1 MWVPAMNEQTLVAI
15 IGCAAVLVLMFMR
28 VPIAVVLGSVAV
40 IGFGYLVDFEAA
52 LGILVDSPI
61 RTLTNFNFSV
71 IPMFIL
77 MGTLVS
83 ASGMSRELF
92 RAANAWIGHLPG
104 GMAMATVLACGGFA
118 AINGSS
124 VASAAAMTT
133 VALPEMRRI
142 GYEPGF
148 SAGVIAAGG
157 TLGILIPPS
166 VMFILYAI
174 LTENDVATLFIAG
187 VLPGIITIAL
197 YCTVIQLV
205 YRLRPQLMPRAG
217 RADRKERW
225 DSLKDVWA
233 TVLLFVLVIG
243 GIYGGV
249 VTVTEA
255 AGLGVIGALGIGL
268 ARGRLPWRVIVNCLI
283 ESLRTSSTIFFILM
297 SAFLF
302 QYFLAVTQASQLLS
316 EFLSSL
322 PVSPVGLIV
331 LIMLFY
337 ILAGMFVDGLAVI
350 LLTIPIFYPV
360 VIHLGFDPIWF
371 GVLIV
376 MTVEIGLI
384 SPPVGMIC
392 FIMNNMVS
400 DIGLMNIFKGV
411 MPFIAA
417 DIVRLSLI
425 TFIPP
430 LALILPRT
438 MGWTG

>member
-1 MWVPAMNEQTLVAI
+1 MAEPTLVAI
-15 IGCAAVLVLMFMR
+15 VGCAAVLVLMFMR
-28 VPIAVVLGSVAV
+28 VPIAVVLGIVAV
-40 IGFGYLVDFEAA
+40 VGFGYLVDPEAA

-104 GMAMATVLACGGFA
+104 GMAMATILACGGFA

-187 VLPGIITIAL
+187 VLPGLVTIAL
-197 YCTVIQLV
+197 YCTAIQLV
-205 YRLRPQLMPRAG
+205 YRFKPETMPRAG

-225 DSLKDVWA
+225 ESLRDVWA
-233 TVLLFVLVIG
+233 TLLLFVLVIG
-243 GIYGGV
+243 SIYGGI

-255 AGLGVIGALGIGL
+255 AGLGVMGALAIGV
-268 ARGRLPWRVIVNCLI
+268 ARRRLPWKVIVQCLI
-283 ESLRTSSTIFFILM
+283 ELLRTSASIFFVLM
-297 SAFLF
+297 AAFLF

-316 EFLSSL
+316 AFLTGL
-322 PVSPVGLIV
+322 PIGPVGLIV

-337 ILAGMFVDGLAVI
+337 ILAGMFVDGLSVI

-360 VIHLGFDPIWF
+360 VVHLGFDPIWF

-376 MTVEIGLI
+376 MTAEIGLI

-392 FIMNNMVS
+392 FIMNNMVT
-400 DIGLMNIFKGV
+400 DIGLGNIFRGV
-411 MPFIAA
+411 MPFICA
-417 DIVRLSLI
+417 DIVRLSI
-425 TFIPP
+425 VTFIPP
-430 LALILPRT
+430 VALILPQT
-438 MGWTG
+438 MGWTGH